1 VISPKFETPQEEL
14 EKLLEKLELEKLELE
29 KLLETSSKFAYLTE
43 NIE

>member
-1 VISPKFETPQEEL
+1 MISPKFETPQGEL